1 MSCEVNNQPLRRR
14 SSQLRLSQRPYTSD
28 PNRTDEIINTQ
39 DDLKSDGRSSSE
51 YKSEFSHQ
59 SSSTVQKD
67 QIYSETRSP
76 GSTTTDCPNVKRIKI
91 DVNLSKDKIGEVID
105 TERVLKQIIP
115 FTQNSLILISLD
127 RHDYTASPSSSAT
140 TNNQSAVT
148 STITSSQS
156 SFTDSTIPVTSQE
169 NLPLILPRR
178 PLSLRGLGISC
189 NSKNSS
195 VLNNIAGMYVD
206 SPLAPTNKVSI
217 SAKSDNSFPPTLA
230 TMHDLLEW
238 QWDQAGALL
247 MQQAKNTDENLSLN
261 SEYTV
266 YILK

>member
-1 MSCEVNNQPLRRR
+1 MKVLNITL
-14 SSQLRLSQRPYTSD
+14 LSL
-28 PNRTDEIINTQ
+28 E
-39 DDLKSDGRSSSE
+39 
-51 YKSEFSHQ
+51 
-59 SSSTVQKD
+59 
-67 QIYSETRSP
+67 
-76 GSTTTDCPNVKRIKI
+76 
-91 DVNLSKDKIGEVID
+91 
-105 TERVLKQIIP
+105 QIIL

-140 TNNQSAVT
+140 TNNQSAVN

-156 SFTDSTIPVTSQE
+156 SVTDSTIPVTSQD

-206 SPLAPTNKVSI
+206 SPLAPTSKVSI

-247 MQQAKNTDENLSLN
+247 MQQAKNTDGMC
-261 SEYTV
+261 Y
-266 YILK
+266 